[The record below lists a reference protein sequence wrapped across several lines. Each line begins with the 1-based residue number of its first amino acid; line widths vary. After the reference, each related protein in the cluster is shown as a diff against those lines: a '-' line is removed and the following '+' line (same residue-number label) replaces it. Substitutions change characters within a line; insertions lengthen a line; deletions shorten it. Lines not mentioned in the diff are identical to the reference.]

1 MSDREA
7 EPTISKG
14 LEDVVVAE
22 TRLSSID
29 GENGVLTIGGHPLS
43 ELALNATFEE
53 TVYLLW
59 NDRLPNER
67 ELEAFRKEV
76 ASLREPPQCAMT
88 VAEEAGEADAPAMDA
103 LRMGAA
109 AASLGGESTEP
120 HNEARRLIAR
130 LPTIVAAYWRT
141 KQGED
146 VIAPREDLSHAANYL
161 YMLTGEEPSAAQVS
175 GMETYLNSVV
185 DHGLNAST
193 FTARTITST
202 ESDVFSAVTGAI
214 GALKGPLHGGAPG
227 PVLEMILDAH
237 ERRDPET
244 VVREILERGDR
255 LMGFGHRVYSVRD
268 PRAAV
273 LEEAAE
279 QFFGEDGNSAFFE
292 TARELERVANDLL
305 EEYKPELEIET
316 NVEFYTAV
324 LLYGLGVPPELF
336 TTTFAI
342 ARAGGWTAHCL
353 EQRADNR
360 LIRPRAK
367 YVGEKDR
374 QWVPI
379 DQRE

>member
-1 MSDREA
+1 MSGKEA

-29 GENGVLTIGGHPLS
+29 GEKGVLTIGGHPLS
-43 ELALNATFEE
+43 ELAANATFEE

-59 NDRLPNER
+59 NDELPTRR
-67 ELEAFRKEV
+67 ELTDFGGQLAALRDPPDCAMEV
-76 ASLREPPQCAMT
+76 ARA
-88 VAEEAGEADAPAMDA
+88 AGEQDAPAMDA

-109 AASLGGESTEP
+109 AASLGGTDLDP
-120 HNEARRLIAR
+120 RAEARRLIAR
-130 LPTIVAAYWRT
+130 LPTIVAAYWRAR
-141 KQGED
+141 QGNEP
-146 VIAPREDLSHAANYL
+146 IEPRTDLPHAANYL
-161 YMLTGEEPSAAQVS
+161 YMLTGEEPSDAAVS
-175 GMETYLNSVV
+175 GLETYLNSVV

-227 PVLEMILDAH
+227 PVLDMILDAH
-237 ERRDPET
+237 ERDPET
-244 VVREILERGDR
+244 VVREILDGGER

-273 LEEAAE
+273 LSDAAE
-279 QFFGEDGNSAFFE
+279 SFYADAGNSDFFE
-292 TARELERVANDLL
+292 TAREMEHVADDLL
-305 EEYKPELEIET
+305 NEYKPELEIET

-324 LLYGLGVPPELF
+324 LLHGIGVPRELF

-353 EQRADNR
+353 EQRDDNR

-367 YVGEKDR
+367 YVGDLDR
-374 QWVPI
+374 EWTPL
-379 DQRE
+379 DDRE

>member
-1 MSDREA
+1 MSDKEA
-7 EPTISKG
+7 EPTVSKG

-59 NDRLPNER
+59 NDRLPNQR
-67 ELEAFRKEV
+67 ELTAFRKEL
-76 ASLREPPQCAMT
+76 ASLRKPPSCAME
-88 VAEEAGEADAPAMDA
+88 VAREAGEADAPAMDA

-141 KQGED
+141 RQGKEPIEPD
-146 VIAPREDLSHAANYL
+146 EELSHAANYL
-161 YMLTGEEPSAAQVS
+161 YMLTGEEPSEAQVS
-175 GMETYLNSVV
+175 GLETYLTSVV

-227 PVLEMILDAH
+227 PVLDMILDAH
-237 ERRDPET
+237 ERNPET
-244 VVREILERGDR
+244 VIREILEGGDR

-268 PRAAV
+268 PRASV
-273 LEEAAE
+273 LSEAAE
-279 QFFGEDGNSAFFE
+279 QFYDEGGNSAFFE
-292 TARELERVANDLL
+292 TAREMEAVAGDLL
-305 EEYKPELEIET
+305 DEYKPELDIET

-324 LLYGLGVPPELF
+324 LLYGIGIPRELF

-353 EQRADNR
+353 EQREDNR

-367 YVGEKDR
+367 YVGDTGR
-374 QWVPI
+374 SWTPI